1 MPNSAHFFML
11 LKQHNH
17 NQSKNRYQQTSG
29 LLVSRRLEYSLAV
42 TGNKFKTKLLLSRII
57 YYLPE
62 EIQNRTILQNIN
74 IHITCY
80 RVSKLF
86 KHELA
91 YLMVVTKSLNSPPLV
106 YVVTS
111 LISVHPTLH
120 IKLRY
125 HHDTATLGRE
135 GGGFFSHISDIQT
148 RLGYFSIHM
157 EFPGDLGYAATS
169 AWMTK
174 INPVMKSRKVE
185 AYHFLQK
192 ESRLVP
198 LFDVSA

>member
-125 HHDTATLGRE
+125 HHDTESATLGRE
-135 GGGFFSHISDIQT
+135 GGVLFPYFGYPNEIGLFLHTYGISGRSRI
-148 RLGYFSIHM
+148 RCYLGMDDKDKPCNEEQEGGSI
-157 EFPGDLGYAATS
+157 S
-169 AWMTK
+169 
-174 INPVMKSRKVE
+174 
-185 AYHFLQK
+185 FLA
-192 ESRLVP
+192 ER
-198 LFDVSA
+198 VSISSSI